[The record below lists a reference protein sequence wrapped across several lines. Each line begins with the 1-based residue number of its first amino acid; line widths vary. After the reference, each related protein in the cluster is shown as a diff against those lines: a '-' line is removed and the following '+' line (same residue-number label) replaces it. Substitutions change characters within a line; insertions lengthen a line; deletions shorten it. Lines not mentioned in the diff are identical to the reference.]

1 MYLPYMEVNR
11 VQIKLM
17 LKSIN
22 LLNLILISVILFFA
36 SYLIFPMLTVQVAY
50 KQPALKQS
58 EEEKKEEN
66 PAQTQIPT
74 AFEYTLIAEQNIFH
88 PERKIPEKKDEQ
100 KPKPEFILYGTLIT
114 DDLKIAYMEDKK
126 APYTTPGRG
135 KRQSTIRLGNTL
147 SGFTLKEVQEDMV
160 VMVRGDDK
168 IEVKLLD
175 PANTKIRDTGAT
187 LAKETEKSTPAT
199 AATKKSTVEV
209 SRTKVKQDK
218 DSKQQKREK
227 AEERKGTQGNIGSGV
242 RSSN

>member
-1 MYLPYMEVNR
+1 MR
-11 VQIKLM
+11 IKAM

-36 SYLIFPMLTVQVAY
+36 SYIIFPMLTLKVAY
-50 KQPALKQS
+50 RTPALKQS
-58 EEEKKEEN
+58 GEEKKEET

-88 PERKIPEKKDEQ
+88 PERKIPEKKDKE

-114 DDLKIAYMEDKK
+114 DDIKIAYMEDKK
-126 APYTTPGRG
+126 APHSTPGRG
-135 KRQSTIRLGNTL
+135 KRQSTLHLGTTL

-160 VMVRGDDK
+160 VMVRGDDR

-175 PANTKIRDTGAT
+175 SAHPKMRDAGTT
-187 LAKETEKSTPAT
+187 PAKETGKSTPA
-199 AATKKSTVEV
+199 AAAVTKKPAV
-209 SRTKVKQDK
+209 RQDK
-218 DSKQQKREK
+218 DLQKQQKREK
-227 AEERKGTQGNIGSGV
+227 AEERKGTRGNIRSGV

>member
-1 MYLPYMEVNR
+1 MEANR

-36 SYLIFPMLTVQVAY
+36 SYIIFPMLTMQVAY
-50 KQPALKQS
+50 KPPALKQS
-58 EEEKKEEN
+58 GEEKKEEN

-88 PERKIPEKKDEQ
+88 PERKIPEKKDEE
-100 KPKPEFILYGTLIT
+100 KAKPEFVLYGTLIT
-114 DDLKIAYMEDKK
+114 DDIKVAYMEDKK
-126 APYTTPGRG
+126 APHNTPGRG
-135 KRQSTIRLGNTL
+135 KRQSALHLGNTL

-175 PANTKIRDTGAT
+175 PANTKIRDKGAT

-199 AATKKSTVEV
+199 ASSKKPVVEV
-209 SRTKVKQDK
+209 SRAKEKQDK
-218 DSKQQKREK
+218 ESKQQQKREK
-227 AEERKGTQGNIGSGV
+227 SGN
-242 RSSN
+242 R